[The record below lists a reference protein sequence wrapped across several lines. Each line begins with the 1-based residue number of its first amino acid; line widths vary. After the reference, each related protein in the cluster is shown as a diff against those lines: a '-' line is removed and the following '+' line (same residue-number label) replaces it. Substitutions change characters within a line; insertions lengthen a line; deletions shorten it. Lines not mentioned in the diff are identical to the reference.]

1 MDAGALRRNIP
12 RDVFDYQ
19 TLVSALPGYR
29 KPRDK
34 IGRLLASGTIVRI
47 RKGLY
52 CFGEGLRRA
61 AICREQVANLV
72 YGPSYVSMESA
83 LSYHGLIPERVEVV
97 TSVTTR
103 RSRTFETPLGRFSYR
118 MLGGERYS
126 TGASLEKLGDSS
138 FLIAGAEKALADK
151 VWTDAGCPG
160 RSLSGMKTY
169 LIEDLRIDAD
179 ALRVLDRSR
188 FAEIVAAY
196 GSAKIDRMIRCLEE
210 YWSVSHA

>member
-1 MDAGALRRNIP
+1 MDGGSLLRTIP

-19 TLVSALPGYR
+19 VLMDALGEYR

-34 IGRLLASGTIVRI
+34 IGKLLADGTVIRI

-61 AICREQVANLV
+61 ALCREQVANLV

-83 LSYHGLIPERVEVV
+83 LAYHGLIPERVEMV

-103 RSRTFETPLGRFSYR
+103 RSRKFDTPLGWFSYR
-118 MLGGERYS
+118 MLSGDRYR
-126 TGASLEKLGDSS
+126 TGASLEKSGDSS
-138 FLIAGAEKALADK
+138 FLIASPEKALADK

-160 RSLSGMKTY
+160 RSVSGMITY
-169 LIEDLRIDAD
+169 LTEN
-179 ALRVLDRSR
+179 LRVDAGALGMLERER
-188 FAEIVAAY
+188 LEEIAGAFH
-196 GSAKIDRMIRCLEE
+196 SAKIDRLVKCLQEFR
-210 YWSVSHA
+210 SRSHA